1 MGNDKS
7 VSMLCIFCE
16 QSFSTNEEMM
26 HHMLFHNVTKSFLCI
41 ECNQRY
47 AYKGVLKRH
56 ISIHVIEKLFDEQKL
71 TKVSN
76 IPANKREWQEKSET
90 VHGMG

>member
-26 HHMLFHNVTKSFLCI
+26 HHMLFHNVTKPFLCI

-56 ISIHVIEKLFDEQKL
+56 MSIHLIKRKIIRW
-71 TKVSN
+71 TKTN
-76 IPANKREWQEKSET
+76 QRFKYPCK
-90 VHGMG
+90 